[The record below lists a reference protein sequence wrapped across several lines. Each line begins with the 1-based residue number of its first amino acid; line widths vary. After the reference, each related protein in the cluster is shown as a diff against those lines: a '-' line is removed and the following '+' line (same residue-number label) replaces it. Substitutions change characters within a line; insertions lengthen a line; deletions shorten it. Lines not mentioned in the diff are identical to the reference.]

1 MLRSSSQR
9 PQGCVRPTKR
19 RDCRPQRARIRKLP
33 GDRPR
38 FTAIGSK
45 ALLESSF
52 SAGVP
57 AVRVL
62 VLGAGVIGTTSAW
75 FLRAA
80 GHDVT
85 VIDRQPGPARETS
98 LANGGQVSVSH
109 AEPWANPSAPRKLL
123 KWLGRE
129 EAPLLFRLQP
139 ELRQWLWGL
148 AFLREC
154 LPHRTAAN
162 VRTIVRLGL
171 HSRAVLAQLRND
183 LALEYGRSPHGIL
196 HFYTDPAEF
205 RAARASALQMRQLG
219 CEREVLDAAAA
230 VAIEPAL
237 SRFQHRIVG
246 ADYCA
251 EDESGDAYQFT
262 VQLAERARQSGVEFI
277 FNTIIT
283 RLLTEAGQV
292 RGVELIDAEGWPQW
306 RDADAVVVAL
316 GVYSYELLAPM
327 GIRLQIYP
335 AKGYSATF
343 RVVDPQAAP
352 RVSLTDSDHKLVISR
367 FGPVL
372 RVAGTAE
379 LAGHGRALNLR
390 RCEAIT
396 RRTAELF
403 ADACDYSQPRYWA
416 GLRPLTPSN
425 VPYLGATRVRGLF
438 LNTGHGTLGWT
449 LAAGSGQLIADLV
462 SGRPTAVP
470 LPLAA

>member
-1 MLRSSSQR
+1 M
-9 PQGCVRPTKR
+9 
-19 RDCRPQRARIRKLP
+19 
-33 GDRPR
+33 
-38 FTAIGSK
+38 
-45 ALLESSF
+45 
-52 SAGVP
+52 
-57 AVRVL
+57 RVL
-62 VLGAGVIGTTSAW
+62 VLGAGVIGTASAW
-75 FLRAA
+75 FLREA

-129 EAPLLFRLQP
+129 DAPLLFRLQP

-154 LPHRTAAN
+154 LPRRTVAN

-171 HSRAVLAQLRND
+171 HSRAMLAQLRND
-183 LALEYGRSPHGIL
+183 LALEYTRSPLGIL
-196 HFYTDPAEF
+196 HFYTDPAEL
-205 RAARASALQMRQLG
+205 RAARVAALQMRELG
-219 CEREVLDAAAA
+219 CERQVLDAAAA

-237 SRFQHRIVG
+237 STFRDRIAG

-262 VQLAERARQSGVEFI
+262 VQLAERARQSGVEFV
-277 FNTIIT
+277 FSTSVT
-283 RLLTEAGQV
+283 RLLTDAGQV
-292 RGVELIDAEGWPQW
+292 GGVEVIDAEGWPQR

-316 GVYSYELLAPM
+316 GVHSYGLMAPL

-343 RVVDPQAAP
+343 PVVDPKAAP
-352 RVSLTDSDHKLVISR
+352 RVSLTDSEHKLVISR
-367 FGPVL
+367 FGAAL

-379 LAGHGRALNLR
+379 LAGHGRELNLR

-403 ADACDYSQPRYWA
+403 PGACDYTQPRYWA

-462 SGRPTAVP
+462 SGKPTAVP
-470 LPLAA
+470 LALSA